1 MAINFPDSPSVNDIH
16 TSGDMSWKW
25 DGTTWKATIAT
36 SVPIPSQSGQTGE
49 FLTTDGTN
57 MSWEAVTP
65 PTATAVSDQA
75 NTSTGYFDVPAGTT
89 AQRPGSPA
97 SGNLRFNSETD
108 AMEHY
113 SGDAWIPFA
122 GASPTISGISPTTA
136 AETNTSIQI
145 TGTNFQ
151 AGTTVKFVG
160 NTGTLY
166 TPGTVT
172 FVSSAEMSAT
182 TPALPVAQEP
192 YDVRVTNPSGAS
204 TTLVDVLD
212 VGGVPTW
219 TTAAGTLATVYDSA
233 TGTHATLVAG
243 DPDSTA
249 VTYTESTSVLTGG
262 GFALNSTTGVIS
274 GDPTDV
280 SSQTTYNF
288 DVDASDGVNNT
299 NRSFSIIVNQGL
311 DGSSAAKA
319 NDSAL
324 GILTVNPSAASG
336 VYWLNTS
343 WGSPAQFYCDMSA
356 DGGGWVLMAKYDC
369 GQDTGF
375 GFELLCQGGIVPTTV
390 HDVTPGSSEPGY
402 SSYHEN
408 NNSTNHNM
416 SGLKPA
422 KRNEMAVQMA
432 ATNWRVTSTGGWN
445 CDIKGNTAWTGAGSY
460 SMASHAD
467 QMTLALTHPTAFA
480 AFGVQQSS
488 VLSEPNPSGNQ
499 WSQSGVF
506 ASTYGGDGVGW
517 GQAHNTH
524 QYGKTIGTSNP
535 FGSGLADQD
544 VAFYCHGG
552 HFCHCSERMQCKVSS
567 TIAANDSD
575 SWEIFSDASNSVQAR
590 LTWSAWWIR

>member
-36 SVPIPSQSGQTGE
+36 SIPIPSQSGQTGE

-57 MSWEAVTP
+57 MSWEPVVTNP
-65 PTATAVSDQA
+65 YDTATA
-75 NTSTGYFDVPAGTT
+75 STGYFDVPAGTT

-97 SGNLRFNSETD
+97 SGNLRFNSETE

-113 SGDAWIPFA
+113 GGTGWIPFA
-122 GASPTISGISPTTA
+122 GASPTITSISPTTA
-136 AETNTSIQI
+136 AETNTSITI
-145 TGTNFQ
+145 IGTNFQ
-151 AGTTVKFVG
+151 ANTTVKFVG

-172 FVSSAEMSAT
+172 FINSTELSAT
-182 TPALPVAQEP
+182 TPALTVAQEP
-192 YDVRVTNPSGAS
+192 YDVKVTNPSGAS
-204 TTLVDVLD
+204 TTLVDALD
-212 VGGVPTW
+212 AGGVPTW
-219 TTAAGTLATVYDSA
+219 TTAAGTLATIYDST

-262 GFALNSTTGVIS
+262 GFALNSTTGAIT
-274 GDPTDV
+274 GDPTNIT
-280 SSQTTYNF
+280 SQTTYNF

-299 NRSFSIIVNQGL
+299 NRSFNIIVNHAN
-311 DGSSAAKA
+311 DGTSAANA

-324 GILTVNPSAASG
+324 GILIVNPSAASG

-356 DGGGWVLMAKYDC
+356 DGGGWVLMAKYTC
-369 GQDTGF
+369 TTNTGF

-390 HDVTPGSSEPGY
+390 HDVTVGSGEPGY
-402 SSYHEN
+402 SDYNEN
-408 NNSTNHNM
+408 DNSTDHYM

-445 CDIKGNTAWTGAGSY
+445 CDLMGNTAWTGALGN
-460 SMASHAD
+460 SMTNHAA
-467 QMTLALTHPTAFA
+467 QVALALHHPTAFA

-488 VLSEPNPSGNQ
+488 VQSEPNPNGNQ
-499 WSQSGVF
+499 WTQAGAF
-506 ASTYGGDGVGW
+506 ASTYGGDTSGW

-524 QYGKTIGTSNP
+524 EYAKTIGTSNP
-535 FGSGLADQD
+535 FGSGLANQD
-544 VAFYCHGG
+544 VAFFCHGG

-567 TIAANDSD
+567 TITANQSD
-575 SWEIFSDASNSVQAR
+575 SWEIFSDDAGAMQAK